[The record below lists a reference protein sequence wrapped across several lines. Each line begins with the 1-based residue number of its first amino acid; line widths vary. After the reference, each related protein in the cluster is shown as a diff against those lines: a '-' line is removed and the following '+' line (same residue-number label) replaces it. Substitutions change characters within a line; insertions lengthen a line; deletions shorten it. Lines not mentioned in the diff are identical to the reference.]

1 MNTQVGVARAGGDR
15 RGQGGVGKVVS
26 RQREELGVYSAWRC
40 HATTVVAG
48 HSWRFNG
55 SVAVNRVR
63 STALG
68 YALLAPS
75 LFGVVTFLLL
85 PMLVVFWLSLHRWDL
100 LGPIRYVGLDNWQ
113 SVLTDRSFGT
123 SLVVTLA
130 FIAMVVPVQTALGLI
145 GAAMLARGLPGSG
158 FFRTL
163 YVLPWICAPLA
174 IAVLWR
180 WILAPTDGAVS
191 TLLGH
196 QIEWL
201 TDPGVALPVVS
212 AVVVWTNV
220 GYVTLFFLAGI
231 LAIPEDI
238 HNAARVDGANAWQR
252 FRRIT
257 LPMLRPTL
265 FFVTVTGVISAAQVF
280 DTVYA
285 LTGGGPQGRTDLVA
299 HRIYAEAFGAAA
311 VGRAAVMAVVLFV
324 LLIGVTIVQHLYF
337 RRRISYDLI

>member
-1 MNTQVGVARAGGDR
+1 MAA
-15 RGQGGVGKVVS
+15 
-26 RQREELGVYSAWRC
+26 
-40 HATTVVAG
+40 
-48 HSWRFNG
+48 
-55 SVAVNRVR
+55 NRIR
-63 STALG
+63 STPLG

-85 PMLVVFWLSLHRWDL
+85 PMLVVAWLSVHRWDL
-100 LGPIRYVGLDNWQ
+100 LGPIRYVGLDNWRL
-113 SVLTDRSFGT
+113 VLADPSFAT
-123 SLVVTLA
+123 SLLA
-130 FIAMVVPVQTALGLI
+130 TALFIAIVVPTQTMLGLI
-145 GAAMLARGLPGSG
+145 AAAMLARDLPGSG

-191 TLLGH
+191 TLLG
-196 QIEWL
+196 QRIEWL
-201 TDPGVALPVVS
+201 TDPDLALPVVS
-212 AVVVWTNV
+212 AVTIWTNV

-231 LAIPEDI
+231 LAIPADI
-238 HNAARVDGANAWQR
+238 HDAARTDGATAWQR

-265 FFVTVTGVISAAQVF
+265 FFVLVTGIISAAQVF

-285 LTGGGPQGRTDLVA
+285 LTAGGPQGRTDLIA

-311 VGRAAVMAVVLFV
+311 VGRAAVMTIVLFV
-324 LLIGVTIVQHLYF
+324 LLVGVTVVQHLYF
-337 RRRISYDLI
+337 RRRITYDIA

>member
-1 MNTQVGVARAGGDR
+1 MPGQLEEVGIDLSIALTAN
-15 RGQGGVGKVVS
+15 
-26 RQREELGVYSAWRC
+26 
-40 HATTVVAG
+40 TVVRRRCD
-48 HSWRFNG
+48 RFND
-55 SVAVNRVR
+55 SVSVNRIR

-85 PMLVVFWLSLHRWDL
+85 PMLVVAWLSVHRWDL
-100 LGPIRYVGLDNWQ
+100 LGPITYVGLDNWH
-113 SVLTDRSFGT
+113 SVLTDSSFAT
-123 SLVVTLA
+123 SLLVTALFVV
-130 FIAMVVPVQTALGLI
+130 IVVPAQSVLGLI
-145 GAAMLARGLPGSG
+145 AASMLARGLPGSG

-191 TLLGH
+191 TVLGKR
-196 QIEWL
+196 IEWL
-201 TDPGVALPVVS
+201 TDPDLALPVVS
-212 AVVVWTNV
+212 AVTIWTNV

-231 LAIPEDI
+231 LAIPGDI
-238 HNAARVDGANAWQR
+238 QDAARTDGANAWQR
-252 FRRIT
+252 YRRIT

-265 FFVTVTGVISAAQVF
+265 FFVLVTGVISAAQVF

-285 LTGGGPQGRTDLVA
+285 LTAGGPQGRTDLIA

-311 VGRAAVMAVVLFV
+311 VGRAAVMAAVLFV
-324 LLIGVTIVQHLYF
+324 LLVGVTIVQHLYF
-337 RRRISYDLI
+337 RRRITYDVV